1 MHVATWIV
9 LAVLVVLLI
18 ALVRGVATPP
28 ALLVGALVVLVVTGV
43 VAPERAFVGF
53 SSPATITIAGLFV
66 VARALRDHLDL
77 EGVVT
82 RVLDAD
88 GRSLRPVL
96 LRLLPPVALLSG
108 VVNNTPIVAATAP
121 VVRDWAHRHG
131 IVRSRLLIPLS
142 FATILGGTLTTIGTS
157 TNLVVSGALE
167 AAGRE
172 PLGFFTV
179 TALGAPVAVIGLTLL
194 VLLAPV
200 ALRRR
205 VGTEGVVSAAGPTAG
220 EGAKDGSRRSTGTA
234 PPAVPHLPH
243 AAVEPAP
250 LPLPETSTGPTT
262 GPATESDP
270 RRPSAANAVTTVELA
285 PAAPSSRPYRVLVVG
300 TTIGMVAVAA
310 AGLLPMV
317 TAVLLACAILVGS
330 GAIGFRRSVEALH
343 LDVLLIVASAIGLGV
358 AVESSGLAAV
368 LGRAVATAASGS
380 GPTVGLLV
388 VVLGTLLITELIT
401 NVAAA
406 ALVVPIAI
414 DVAERVG
421 GDPRGFAVAVAIT
434 ASASF
439 LTPIGYQTNTI
450 VYGLGGARFGDF
462 WRLGLPLALAVVA
475 VCVLLVPIAWPAP

>member
-1 MHVATWIV
+1 VHVATWIV

-43 VAPERAFVGF
+43 VTPERAFVGF

-131 IVRSRLLIPLS
+131 IVPSRLLIPLS

-194 VLLAPV
+194 VLLAPL

-205 VGTEGVVSAAGPTAG
+205 GGTEGAVRAG
-220 EGAKDGSRRSTGTA
+220 
-234 PPAVPHLPH
+234 
-243 AAVEPAP
+243 VEPAL
-250 LPLPETSTGPTT
+250 LPPPETTTETAT

-300 TTIGMVAVAA
+300 TTIGMVTVAA

-317 TAVLLACAILVGS
+317 TAVLLACAILVGC
-330 GAIGFRRSVEALH
+330 GAIGFRRAVEALH

-368 LGRAVATAASGS
+368 LGRGVSAAASGRS
-380 GPTVGLLV
+380 PALGLLL
-388 VVLGTLLITELIT
+388 VVLGTLVITELIT

-434 ASASF
+434 ASACF

-462 WRLGLPLALAVVA
+462 WRLGLPLALAVVT
-475 VCVLLVPIAWPAP
+475 VCVLLVPSVWAAP